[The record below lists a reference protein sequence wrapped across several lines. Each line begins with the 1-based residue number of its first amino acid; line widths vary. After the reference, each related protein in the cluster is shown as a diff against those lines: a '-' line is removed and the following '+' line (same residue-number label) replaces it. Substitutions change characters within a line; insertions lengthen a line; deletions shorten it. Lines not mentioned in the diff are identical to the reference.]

1 MLTKSCKDWLGV
13 AMQLITSAK
22 MNVSSIA
29 SAIRNVLRGFKC
41 RIIGLFTT
49 SRPSLPETV
58 RVVAMSRDMLCFDEN
73 GNVVASKNG
82 ATGTVIHI
90 LPTGDIQDD
99 IRQNISF
106 FGTQA
111 YTNPDYPHLLHRHR
125 QKKRFKGYGLKKVA
139 KIIEMQLNGE
149 MGEL

>member
-1 MLTKSCKDWLGV
+1 MTMLTKSCKDWLGV

-29 SAIRNVLRGFKC
+29 SAIRNVLRGFNC
-41 RIIGLFTT
+41 RIIGLFTM
-49 SRPSLPETV
+49 SSPSLPETV
-58 RVVAMSRDMLCFDEN
+58 RAVAMSRDMLCFDEN

-99 IRQNISF
+99 IRQNINVY
-106 FGTQA
+106 GTQA
-111 YTNPDYPHLLHRHR
+111 YTNPDYPHLLHKHR
-125 QKKRFKGYGLKKVA
+125 QKKRFKGYGLKKVSNV
-139 KIIEMQLNGE
+139 IEMQLRGE
-149 MGEL
+149 M